1 MKTFQQFSDSKKKD
15 KEALVDTSD
24 KGVIE
29 IPVKKADKRKKKEA
43 LADDLTG
50 LQKQLNKIEKL
61 KDGEFKIVNIVNV
74 SVENPMDSPEFVKEA
89 NSSALVI
96 NADFSGKDIKRNDSI
111 YITAMVRKTD
121 FSANSFAVF
130 KVRVI
135 DIYSSLSIL
144 NSLK

>member
-24 KGVIE
+24 NGVIE
-29 IPVKKADKRKKKEA
+29 IPVKKADKRKKKEP

-50 LQKQLNKIEKL
+50 LQSKLNKIEKL

-74 SVENPMDSPEFVKEA
+74 SVENPMDSPEFMKEA